1 MIGRIVINVPFAYTF
16 AGLSYYRNRQAGF
29 SFSNHATLIL
39 SQNIGIDLA
48 DLPKWA
54 KENQTMYAAEMMYSA
69 YLAYCQ
75 ENYQKPVFSKKKLS
89 EGISRMS
96 DEDLKRII
104 TAWND
109 SVSIGAK
116 QIVKKKR

>member
-54 KENQTMYAAEMMYSA
+54 KENHTLYAAEMMYSA

-75 ENYQKPVFSKKKLS
+75 ENYKKPVFSKKKLS
-89 EGISRMS
+89 EGINRLSE
-96 DEDLKRII
+96 DDLKRII
-104 TAWND
+104 STWND
-109 SVSIGAK
+109 SAKIGVK
-116 QIVKKKR
+116 EVVKKKR